1 MWSPIGSVLAP
12 LLQPRQG
19 WPSLGPLG
27 SSMPCLHFSLCVSLS
42 LSLSL
47 SLQWLSVQF
56 WLFEYFSLVR
66 CFVDVWEVS
75 KNTVAESIS
84 RVIDS
89 ENKDITQKVCFWG
102 VECGEGQRNLQSVRI
117 SPMANNHVRE
127 AFTKAKHTN
136 YNDWNIAFFSSDN
149 SVLVEPVLSEGNWLA
164 FSPAPAATSSRNLAA
179 LCFMALRQGPQ
190 GDTGL

>member
-12 LLQPRQG
+12 LLQPRQD

-27 SSMPCLHFSLCVSLS
+27 SSMPCLHFSLGLS
-42 LSLSL
+42 LSLSRCL
-47 SLQWLSVQF
+47 SNDCLCNSD
-56 WLFEYFSLVR
+56 FEYFSLVR